1 MFKNIIEIE
10 TLHAGEPCAYAD
22 SIYEAYI
29 SCRVEGSL
37 LPRMIFYLRLTEEKV
52 KGLTQL
58 FIHPFDDI
66 PTHAF
71 SPRLTL
77 CKPIGPSQD
86 MIDKADKNWKPD
98 HDTRWHV
105 KVEMLFT
112 D

>member
-10 TLHAGEPCAYAD
+10 ILQAGQPRAYAD

-29 SCRVEGSL
+29 SCRVEGAL
-37 LPRMIFYLRLTEEKV
+37 LRGKIFYLRLTEETV

-58 FIHPFDDI
+58 FVHPFDDI

-77 CKPIGPSQD
+77 CKPIGPSQE
-86 MIDKADKNWKPD
+86 MISISDEQWKPD
-98 HDTRWHV
+98 FDTRWHV
-105 KVEMLFT
+105 KVELLFT